1 MKVYI
6 RGLDKTS
13 TIYLYGSG
21 DDEVT
26 ESFVAKMGVSP
37 KECESVTE
45 ELKATID
52 TDIDW
57 TDVKYIMS
65 EEVFNK
71 FATTFQR
78 VQEVYDKIFDTA
90 FELDM
95 TTDELYDYMIKK
107 GIINEN
113 EFKSFMYY

>member
-13 TIYLYGSG
+13 TIFLYGCG

-26 ESFVAKMGVSP
+26 KSFVAKMGISP
-37 KECESVTE
+37 KECEAVTD
-45 ELKATID
+45 ELKATIK
-52 TDIDW
+52 TDINW

-71 FATTFQR
+71 FATTFER
-78 VQEVYDKIFDTA
+78 VQEVYDKISDTA

-95 TTDELYDYMIKK
+95 TADELYDYMIKK
-107 GIINEN
+107 GIINEK
-113 EFKSFMYY
+113 EYKSFMCY